1 MIQENNKKYTLVINQ
16 KNQEDE
22 HHTFDN
28 LEDMILYLRE
38 IVEEVGQTIEL
49 KNESKRKI

>member
-49 KNESKRKI
+49 KK

>member
-16 KNQEDE
+16 KNQEDK

-28 LEDMILYLRE
+28 LEDMILYLR
-38 IVEEVGQTIEL
+38 
-49 KNESKRKI
+49 